1 MKVKT
6 TSFTELSL
14 PKKTS
19 QSPSKVP
26 LIAILPLRS
35 SHGLP
40 RHPTPPAPNN
50 PKQGENVTQR
60 AKEERDFAMDAVSS
74 SGWAA
79 CRGNV
84 PGALTSDLFLMLI
97 FTHNFIKKILACE
110 NQIDKTRNKCLK
122 KQFHASFQ
130 F

>member
-6 TSFTELSL
+6 TSFTELTL

-26 LIAILPLRS
+26 LIAILRLKAFQWQ
-35 SHGLP
+35 P
-40 RHPTPPAPNN
+40 RHLE
-50 PKQGENVTQR
+50 KEGENVTQR

-97 FTHNFIKKILACE
+97 FTHNFLKLFLACK